1 VAVAPSVEM
10 DMKTSPLLAGLV
22 VLGALS
28 GPLAHAAEAPLYI
41 TVVKSTGFNW
51 FKRMEVGVKAF
62 GQRNH
67 VRAVQVGPSKAD
79 SALQLQSLEDAIS
92 QKPTALAVVPLEV
105 ASLEPALKKAL
116 DRKIVVVTH
125 EAADVKNADYDL
137 EAFDNAAYGRHLM
150 EEMAKRMNYEG
161 KYAVFVG
168 SLTQTTHNA
177 WVDAAVALQKQ
188 KYPKMEFVG
197 TKNESHDDVARA
209 YQITKD
215 LLKTYPDLRGIQGSD
230 ALDVVGAGQAVEEA
244 HLGGKVA
251 IVGTS
256 IPSYAAQLVKS
267 GTISLIA
274 CWDPALAGEA
284 MNTVALMVK
293 QGKPIT
299 DGMDLGIAGYEK
311 VTLAGKVIYGSA
323 WLDMD
328 VNNIDKYDF

>member
-1 VAVAPSVEM
+1 MKRLCILSGAVALSI
-10 DMKTSPLLAGLV
+10 LAAVPV
-22 VLGALS
+22 V
-28 GPLAHAAEAPLYI
+28 AADKPVFI

-62 GQRNH
+62 GEKNGIA
-67 VRAVQVGPSKAD
+67 AVQVGPSKAD

-92 QKPTALAVVPLEV
+92 QKPTALAVVPLE
-105 ASLEPALKKAL
+105 APSLESALKKAR

-125 EAADVKNADYDL
+125 EAPGIKNADYDV

-150 EEMAKRMNYEG
+150 EELAKRMNYEG
-161 KYAVFVG
+161 KYVVFVG
-168 SLTQTTHNA
+168 SLTQTAHNA
-177 WVDAAVALQKQ
+177 WVDAAVALQKE
-188 KYPKMEFVG
+188 KYPKMQLVG
-197 TKNESHDDVARA
+197 TKNESHDDVSKA

-215 LLKTYPDLRGIQGSD
+215 LLKTYPDLKGVEGSD

-244 HLGGKVA
+244 GLGGKVA

-256 IPSYAAQLVKS
+256 IPSYAGALVKD

-284 MNTVALMVK
+284 MDKVALMVT
-293 QGKPIT
+293 QGAKVT
-299 DGMDLGIAGYEK
+299 EGADLGVPGYEH
-311 VTLAGKVIYGSA
+311 VHLVGNVVYGAA

-328 VNNIDKYDF
+328 KANIDKYNF

>member
-1 VAVAPSVEM
+1 MRRSIILSGAVVFA
-10 DMKTSPLLAGLV
+10 LLAG
-22 VLGALS
+22 
-28 GPLAHAAEAPLYI
+28 GPVSAADHLLFI

-62 GQRNH
+62 GGKH
-67 VRAVQVGPSKAD
+67 GIDAVEVGPSKAD

-92 QKPTALAVVPLEV
+92 QKPTALAVVPLEA

-125 EAADVKNADYDL
+125 EAADIKNANYDV

-150 EEMAKRMNYEG
+150 EEMAKRMSYEG

-177 WVDAAVALQKQ
+177 WVDAAVALQKE
-188 KYPKMEFVG
+188 KYPKMQLVG
-197 TKNESHDDVARA
+197 TKNESQDDVTRA

-215 LLKTYPDLRGIQGSD
+215 LLKTYPDLKGIEGSD

-244 HLGGKVA
+244 GLGGKVA

-256 IPSYAAQLVKS
+256 IPSYAASLVND
-267 GTISLIA
+267 GTISLIT

-284 MNTVALMVK
+284 MNEVALMVT
-293 QGKPIT
+293 QGKT
-299 DGMDLGIAGYEK
+299 VTEGSDLGIAGYEH
-311 VTLAGKVIYGSA
+311 VHLVGKVIYGSA

-328 VNNIDKYDF
+328 KANIANYNF